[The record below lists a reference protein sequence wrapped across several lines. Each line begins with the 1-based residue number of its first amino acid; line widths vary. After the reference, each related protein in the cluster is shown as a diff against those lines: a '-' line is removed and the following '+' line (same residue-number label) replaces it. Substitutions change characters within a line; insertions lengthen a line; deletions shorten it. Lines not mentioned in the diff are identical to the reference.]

1 MTYEQIDT
9 FLTQLNN
16 FSIALYD
23 KDYEDLSEKCDEL
36 YDNIVITLKDIL
48 NQTNE

>member
-16 FSIALYD
+16 FSIALYAED
-23 KDYEDLSEKCDEL
+23 HEDLSEKCDEL
-36 YDNIVITLKDIL
+36 YNDIVITFKDIL
-48 NQTNE
+48 NSTNE